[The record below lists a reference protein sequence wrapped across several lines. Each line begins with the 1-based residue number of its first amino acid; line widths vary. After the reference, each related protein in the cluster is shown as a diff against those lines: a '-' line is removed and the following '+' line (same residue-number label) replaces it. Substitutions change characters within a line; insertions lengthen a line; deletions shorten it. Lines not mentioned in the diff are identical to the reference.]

1 MIASILILVFSL
13 ILFAYW
19 FRYTCLL
26 VLQTQT
32 SKDYVKQVV
41 EANRLSFV
49 SVRKALDEGTHADLD
64 PLHRALE
71 SDYRVITFL
80 LDHAANLNAGS
91 IEQRLLLLDYKVMQ
105 VWYRLTRNASAAQA
119 QRALAE
125 MSGIL
130 GYFANSM
137 GAQFL
142 AQSNRA

>member
-1 MIASILILVFSL
+1 MIASILILAFSL

-26 VLQTQT
+26 VLETQT
-32 SKDYVKQVV
+32 SKEYVKQMV

-49 SVRKALDEGTHADLD
+49 SVRQALDEQTHGDLD
-64 PLHRALE
+64 PLHRSLE

-80 LDHAANLNAGS
+80 LNHAANLNAS
-91 IEQRLLLLDYKVMQ
+91 SLEHYLLHLDYRLMRL
-105 VWYRLTRNASAAQA
+105 WYRLVRNASESQSR
-119 QRALAE
+119 RALAE

-137 GAQFL
+137 GAQFV
-142 AQSNRA
+142 AQSHRA